1 MATMTK
7 APRSLALAA
16 AVIAS
21 LLAAAACGGGGGG
34 SNQSS
39 GGSSITM
46 LVSGYMFDSTQFMN
60 QYSAQIT
67 KEWDAKYPKI
77 KLQVIKIAGTDVDE
91 ADALAL
97 RFKQASTT
105 PDVVVTETPYL
116 SEYAAAGYL
125 LPVDKYLSSASSAPF
140 WSTFSPNI
148 KNLTKYNG
156 TEYGVSAGNND
167 QGLLYNKKML
177 QQAGV
182 PVPWNPKNWADI
194 LSAAQKVKAH
204 DPGVIPIWLG
214 AGVQA
219 GPFNVGQGVANLLF
233 GTSTPTMY
241 DQSSKKWVVSSS
253 GLTSSLN
260 FYKEVYSQGLGAPTS
275 QLFTTQA
282 IGTPGE
288 PHEAGEA
295 RDHARVELDAR
306 GVGYSAHLVLLA
318 TVQDGVGIAPIPTEF
333 GQAPGEAG
341 EISGW
346 ALGVSKASGNPTAA
360 WNLVKMNLETTNQ
373 LDMALWSGFVPPSP
387 AVANL
392 PQNLNFAAPFQ
403 AAFNSYL
410 KYGQA
415 LPANENFTVYA
426 RGLNEATGTLAQ
438 TPGTSL
444 STILSSLS
452 SSVSQQLG
460 SQAVETKG

>member
-1 MATMTK
+1 VVSTAKARRSAALIGAVAT
-7 APRSLALAA
+7 
-16 AVIAS
+16 S
-21 LLAAAACGGGGGG
+21 LLAVSACGGGGGT
-34 SNQSS
+34 NASS
-39 GGSSITM
+39 KGTGITM

-60 QYSAQIT
+60 QYSDQIT

-77 KLQVIKIAGTDVDE
+77 KLTVIKIAGTDVDE

-125 LPVDKYLSSASSAPF
+125 LPLTKYLSSASSAPF
-140 WSTFSPNI
+140 WSTFAPNI
-148 KNLTKYNG
+148 QNLTKYNNV
-156 TEYGVSAGNND
+156 EYGVSAGNND

-204 DPGVIPIWLG
+204 DPGVIPLWLG

-241 DQSSKKWVVSSS
+241 DSSSQKWVVNSS
-253 GLTSSLN
+253 GLSDSLK
-260 FYKEVYSQGLGAPTS
+260 FYKEVYAQGLGAPTS

-282 IGTPGE
+282 IGSPVNLMKQQKLAITLASNWMPEAWVTPHTSFYW
-288 PHEAGEA
+288 PQSKTA
-295 RDHARVELDAR
+295 V
-306 GVGYSAHLVLLA
+306 GV
-318 TVQDGVGIAPIPTEF
+318 APIPTEF
-333 GQAPGEAG
+333 GQAPGVAG

-346 ALGVSKASGNPTAA
+346 ALGVSKASGDPTAA

-387 AVANL
+387 SVASL

-403 AAFNSYL
+403 AAFNAYL
-410 KYGQA
+410 KYGQP
-415 LPANENFTVYA
+415 LPTNQNFTVYA
-426 RGLNEATGTLAQ
+426 RGLNEATGTIAQ
-438 TPGTSL
+438 SPNTSL
-444 STILSSLS
+444 ATILSSLS
-452 SSVSQQLG
+452 SAVSQQLG
-460 SQAVETKG
+460 SQAVETQG

>member
-1 MATMTK
+1 VAI
-7 APRSLALAA
+7 
-16 AVIAS
+16 VGG
-21 LLAAAACGGGGGG
+21 LLAAGCSGGGGGT
-34 SNQSS
+34 NQSS
-39 GGSSITM
+39 GGKTITM

-77 KLQVIKIAGTDVDE
+77 KLEVIKIAGTDVDE

-116 SEYAAAGYL
+116 SQYAAAGYL
-125 LPVDKYLSSASSAPF
+125 LPLDKYLSSPSKAPF
-140 WSTFSPNI
+140 WSTFAPNI
-148 KNLTKYNG
+148 QNLTKFNG

-167 QGLLYNKKML
+167 QALLYNKKML

-182 PVPWNPKNWADI
+182 PVPWNPKNWAQI

-204 DPGVIPIWLG
+204 DPGVIPIWMG

-233 GTSTPTMY
+233 GTSTPMMY
-241 DQSSKKWVVSSS
+241 DQASKKWVVKSP
-253 GLTSSLN
+253 GLTGALN
-260 FYKEVYSQGLGAPTS
+260 FYKQVYSQGLGASTS
-275 QLFTTQA
+275 QLFTTEA
-282 IGTPGE
+282 IGTPVNLMKQQKLAITLASNWM
-288 PHEAGEA
+288 PEAWVTPKTTFYWPQSSTA
-295 RDHARVELDAR
+295 
-306 GVGYSAHLVLLA
+306 
-318 TVQDGVGIAPIPTEF
+318 VGIAPIPTEF
-333 GQAPGEAG
+333 GQAPGVAG

-346 ALGVSKASGNPTAA
+346 ALGISKASGNPTAA
-360 WNLVKMNLETTNQ
+360 WNLLKMNLETTNQ

-387 AVANL
+387 NVANMSK
-392 PQNLNFAAPFQ
+392 NLEFAPPFQ

-410 KYGQA
+410 KYGQP

-426 RGLNEATGTLAQ
+426 RGLNQATGAIVQ
-438 TPGTSL
+438 NPNTPL

-460 SQAVETKG
+460 PQAVESKS

>member
-1 MATMTK
+1 VALISKGRRSATLV
-7 APRSLALAA
+7 SVA
-16 AVIAS
+16 AVTI
-21 LLAAAACGGGGGG
+21 LTAAACGGGGGT
-34 SNQSS
+34 NQSS
-39 GGSSITM
+39 SGTTISM

-77 KLQVIKIAGTDVDE
+77 KLQVIKVGGTDVDE
-91 ADALAL
+91 ADDLAL

-116 SEYAAAGYL
+116 SQYAAAGYL
-125 LPVDKYLSSASSAPF
+125 LPLGKYLSSSSSAPF
-140 WSTFSPNI
+140 WSTFAPNI
-148 KNLTKYNG
+148 QNLTKFSG

-182 PVPWNPKNWADI
+182 AVPWDPTNWAQI

-241 DQSSKKWVVSSS
+241 DQSSQKWVVNSP
-253 GLTSSLN
+253 GLTSSLS
-260 FYKEVYSQGLGAPTS
+260 FYKQVYAQGLGPPTS
-275 QLFTTQA
+275 QLFTTEA
-282 IGTPGE
+282 IGTPVNLMKQQKLAITLASNWM
-288 PHEAGEA
+288 PEAWVTPDTSFYWPQSKSA
-295 RDHARVELDAR
+295 V
-306 GVGYSAHLVLLA
+306 GV
-318 TVQDGVGIAPIPTEF
+318 APIPTEF
-333 GQAPGEAG
+333 GQAPGVAG

-346 ALGVSKASGNPTAA
+346 AFGIAKASGDPTAA

-387 AVANL
+387 SVANM

-403 AAFNSYL
+403 AAFNAYL
-410 KYGQA
+410 KYGQP

-426 RGLNEATGTLAQ
+426 RGLNEATGTIAQ
-438 TPGTSL
+438 TPSTPL
-444 STILSSLS
+444 SSILSSLS

>member
-1 MATMTK
+1 MALTSK
-7 APRSLALAA
+7 RRRSAALSAVAA
-16 AVIAS
+16 ASV
-21 LLAAAACGGGGGG
+21 LAAAACGGGGGT
-34 SNQSS
+34 NQSS
-39 GGSSITM
+39 SGKTITM

-67 KEWDAKYPKI
+67 KEWDTKYPKT

-125 LPVDKYLSSASSAPF
+125 LPVGKYLSSPSSAPF
-140 WSTFSPNI
+140 WSTFSTNVQ
-148 KNLTKYNG
+148 NLTKYNG

-182 PVPWNPKNWADI
+182 PVPWNPKNWAQI

-241 DQSSKKWVVSSS
+241 DGSSKKWVVNSP

-260 FYKEVYSQGLGAPTS
+260 FYKQVYAQGLGAPTS

-282 IGTPGE
+282 IGTPVNLMKQQKLAITLASNWM
-288 PHEAGEA
+288 PEAWVTPDTSFYWPQSSSA
-295 RDHARVELDAR
+295 V
-306 GVGYSAHLVLLA
+306 GVAS
-318 TVQDGVGIAPIPTEF
+318 IPTQF
-333 GQAPGEAG
+333 GQAPGTAG

-346 ALGVSKASGNPTAA
+346 AFGISKATGDTTAA

-373 LDMALWSGFVPPSP
+373 LDMALWSGFVPPSSN
-387 AVANL
+387 VANM
-392 PQNLNFAAPFQ
+392 PKNLNFAAPFQ

-410 KYGQA
+410 KYGQP
-415 LPANENFTVYA
+415 LPGNENFTVYA

-438 TPGTSL
+438 SPATPL
-444 STILSSLS
+444 SSILSSLS

-460 SQAVETKG
+460 PQAVETKG

>member
-1 MATMTK
+1 VATMTK
-7 APRSLALAA
+7 ARRSLALSA
-16 AVIAS
+16 AVVAS

-39 GGSSITM
+39 SGGSITM
-46 LVSGYMFDSTQFMN
+46 LVSGYMFDSSQFMN

-125 LPVDKYLSSASSAPF
+125 LPLDKYLSSASSAPF

-241 DQSSKKWVVSSS
+241 DQSSKKWVVNSP

-282 IGTPGE
+282 IGSPVNLMKQQKLAITLASNWMPEAWVTPHTSFYW
-288 PHEAGEA
+288 PQSKTA
-295 RDHARVELDAR
+295 
-306 GVGYSAHLVLLA
+306 
-318 TVQDGVGIAPIPTEF
+318 VGIAPIPTEF
-333 GQAPGEAG
+333 GQAPGQAG

-410 KYGQA
+410 QYGAA

-426 RGLNEATGTLAQ
+426 RGLNEATGTIAQ
-438 TPGTSL
+438 TPSTSL

-460 SQAVETKG
+460 PQAVETKK

>member
-1 MATMTK
+1 VATMTK

-16 AVIAS
+16 AVTAS

-125 LPVDKYLSSASSAPF
+125 LPVDKYLSSPSSAPF

-177 QQAGV
+177 QQAGI

-241 DQSSKKWVVSSS
+241 DQSSKKWVVNSP

-282 IGTPGE
+282 IGSPVNLMKQQKLAITLASNWMPEAWVTPHTSFYW
-288 PHEAGEA
+288 PQSKTA
-295 RDHARVELDAR
+295 
-306 GVGYSAHLVLLA
+306 
-318 TVQDGVGIAPIPTEF
+318 VGIAPIPTEF
-333 GQAPGEAG
+333 GQAPGQAG
-341 EISGW
+341 EVSGW

-373 LDMALWSGFVPPSP
+373 LDMALWSGFVPPSST
-387 AVANL
+387 VANL

-410 KYGQA
+410 QYGQA

-426 RGLNEATGTLAQ
+426 RGLNEATGTIAQ
-438 TPGTSL
+438 TPSTSL

-460 SQAVETKG
+460 PQAVEKKG

>member
-1 MATMTK
+1 VATTR
-7 APRSLALAA
+7 ARRSAALAVA
-16 AVIAS
+16 IVGG
-21 LLAAAACGGGGGG
+21 LLAAGCSGGGGGT
-34 SNQSS
+34 NQSS
-39 GGSSITM
+39 SGKTITM

-67 KEWDAKYPKI
+67 KEWDAKYPKT

-125 LPVDKYLSSASSAPF
+125 RPLGKYLSSPSSAPF
-140 WSTFSPNI
+140 WSTFAPNI
-148 KNLTKYNG
+148 QNLTKFNG

-167 QGLLYNKKML
+167 QALLYNKAML
-177 QQAGV
+177 QKAGV
-182 PVPWNPKNWADI
+182 PVPWNPKNWAQI

-204 DPGVIPIWLG
+204 DPGVIPIWMG

-241 DQSSKKWVVSSS
+241 DQASKKWVVKSS
-253 GLTSSLN
+253 GLTGALN
-260 FYKEVYSQGLGAPTS
+260 FYKEVYSQGLGASTS
-275 QLFTTQA
+275 QLFTTEA
-282 IGTPGE
+282 IGTPVNLMKQQKLAITLASNWMPE
-288 PHEAGEA
+288 AWVTPHTTF
-295 RDHARVELDAR
+295 
-306 GVGYSAHLVLLA
+306 YWPQSSK
-318 TVQDGVGIAPIPTEF
+318 TVGIASIPTEF
-333 GQAPGEAG
+333 GQAPGVAG

-346 ALGVSKASGNPTAA
+346 AFGVSKASGNPTAA

-373 LDMALWSGFVPPSP
+373 LDMALWSGFVPPSST
-387 AVANL
+387 VANM
-392 PQNLNFAAPFQ
+392 PKNLAFAPPFQ

-410 KYGQA
+410 KYGQP
-415 LPANENFTVYA
+415 LPSNENFTVYA
-426 RGLNEATGTLAQ
+426 RGLNQATGSIVQ
-438 TPGTSL
+438 NPKMPL
-444 STILSSLS
+444 SSILSSFS

-460 SQAVETKG
+460 PQAIESKS